1 MNITNDFDV
10 AGVLKTKE
18 QLEYVAKIDENKIEP
33 SYGAFPAEY
42 LSIFDNIVRQ
52 YNEEY
57 DEKGRAFERN
67 LEDFGTIAIELE
79 INAIK
84 EALLHYRDTRNLSRV
99 LMPLI
104 WRLIA
109 TVHNTSQL

>member
-1 MNITNDFDV
+1 MNISNDFDV
-10 AGVLKTKE
+10 AGVLKSKE
-18 QLEYVAKIDENKIEP
+18 QFEYVAKLVENKVQP
-33 SYGAFPAEY
+33 NHGVFPVEY

-67 LEDFGTIAIELE
+67 LEDYGTITLELE

-84 EALLHYRDTRNLSRV
+84 EALLHYRDTRNLSKV
-99 LMPLI
+99 LLPLI